1 MNWYFEVLKNY
12 AAFDGRAGREEFW
25 HYTLFN
31 IIIGVSLY
39 FTWSNLSVVYAVF
52 VLIPSVAVSV
62 RRLHDIGRSG
72 WGVLIALIPLW
83 NIMFL
88 LLMLQD
94 GKSGENQ
101 YGFNPKDV
109 IA

>member
-1 MNWYFEVLKNY
+1 MNWYLEVLKNY

-25 HYTLFN
+25 HYTLLN

-39 FTWSNLSVVYAVF
+39 FTLNDLCVVYSVF
-52 VLIPSVAVSV
+52 ALIPSIAVSV
-62 RRLHDIGRSG
+62 RRLHDIDRGG
-72 WGVLIALIPLW
+72 WQVLIALVPLW
-83 NIMFL
+83 NIVFL
-88 LLMLQD
+88 FQMLQD
-94 GKSGENQ
+94 GKPGQNQ